1 MWERKE
7 DMFSHSPQSSAS
19 HHMDKEGPQLKV
31 HIPPHHGLSLPGWR
45 GNSKLFKRPKREPRA
60 TQPAAPQSRMK
71 DASHQ
76 LKTTDSHGQ
85 NHE

>member
-19 HHMDKEGPQLKV
+19 RHMGKEGPQPEV
-31 HIPPHHGLSLPGWR
+31 HIPPHHGRSLPGCW
-45 GNSKLFKRPKREPRA
+45 GNSELFKRPKREPRA
-60 TQPAAPQSRMK
+60 TQPAAPQSGMK

-76 LKTTDSHGQ
+76 LKTTESHCQ